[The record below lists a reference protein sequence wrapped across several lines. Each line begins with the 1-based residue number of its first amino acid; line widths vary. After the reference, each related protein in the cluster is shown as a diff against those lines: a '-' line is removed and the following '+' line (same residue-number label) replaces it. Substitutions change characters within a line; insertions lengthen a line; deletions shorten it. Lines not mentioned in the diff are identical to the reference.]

1 MNSEDFILNNTLGQ
15 LNIKKSNI
23 NELGIILDDIDKK
36 TKNIKRGGAQLNN
49 LLVYN
54 GTDWVPASISGG
66 SDGVV
71 EAEVAASESLESRNT
86 AEQYA
91 ANAAT
96 SATNA
101 TTSATNAST
110 SATNADTLAATADGY
125 KIQTSNQLSSVTNS
139 NGDVSTSLGL
149 ISSRADS
156 NNPIFTGT
164 VQLPSGTTIN
174 NVPILLA
181 NQKIIT
187 SACISASAFNSQYS
201 TLNDT
206 EVPVEFDEVHKN
218 NTGTPS
224 MGSTSSPAASTLW
237 NVSGSITSF
246 TVPANKGGIYEI
258 STQVTIDAGYNGV
271 GDDNANGTDH
281 VIRVYKRTSGNLN
294 TLIMENKFNLCER
307 PDVNSTRETSYDIVS
322 RKAKDI
328 VYLEAGEEI
337 WVAVKVIVIDG
348 TVVNWRIREGPVWTF
363 LNIREV
369 AY

>member
-15 LNIKKSNI
+15 LNIEKSNI

-54 GTDWVPASISGG
+54 GTDWVPTSISGG
-66 SDGVV
+66 SDGVA

-86 AEQYA
+86 AQQYA

-101 TTSATNAST
+101 TTSATNATT
-110 SATNADTLAATADGY
+110 SATNADTLAATADAY
-125 KIQTSNQLSSVTNS
+125 KIQTSNQIASVSYS
-139 NGDVSTSLGL
+139 NDVMSTSLGL

-187 SACISASAFNSQYS
+187 SACFSASGFSGQYS

-206 EVPVEFDEVHKN
+206 EVPVEFDMVHKN

-237 NVSGSITSF
+237 NDSGSITSF

-281 VIRVYKRTSGNLN
+281 VIRVYKRTLGFFN

-348 TVVNWRIREGPVWTF
+348 TVVNWRIRGGPVWTF